1 MNASTNAKVK
11 KMQTK
16 KTWKQ
21 KAVGTA
27 KNHRSRMKEL
37 AHDEK
42 STAAANNQH
51 SFSIAKLN

>member
-11 KMQTK
+11 KRIK

-21 KAVGTA
+21 KAAGTA
-27 KNHRSRMKEL
+27 KNYRSKTKEL

-51 SFSIAKLN
+51 SFSKAKLN